1 MTKQNTA
8 TAPLAGTHRSSFLH
22 SVALASS
29 SGSALSLALL
39 SPLASGSHIFLVAI
53 AALCGAAVKTGARS
67 CIVRRSS
74 LAILLHLVDGFVL
87 HLTLHIRF
95 GEDVHSML
103 CRLTTRK
110 KSPNSFLQQNGS
122 VCVRLSWLSL
132 SGDQVS
138 FDQVG
143 SLSCLCL
150 LSRLLKSYGFSVASS
165 YSEVGTSSIMNN
177 SFMSIF
183 WLSW

>member
-8 TAPLAGTHRSSFLH
+8 TAPLAGTQRNSFLH

-29 SGSALSLALL
+29 SGSALSSALL
-39 SPLASGSHIFLVAI
+39 SPLASGSRIFLVAV
-53 AALCGAAVKTGARS
+53 AALCGAAAKTGARS
-67 CIVRRSS
+67 CSVRRSS
-74 LAILLHLVDGFVL
+74 LAILLYFVDDVVGFVL

-103 CRLTTRK
+103 CRLTTGM
-110 KSPNSFLQQNGS
+110 KSPNAFLRQNGS
-122 VCVRLSWLSL
+122 VRVRLSWLSL
-132 SGDQVS
+132 SGDQVP

-150 LSRLLKSYGFSVASS
+150 LSRLFKSPGS
-165 YSEVGTSSIMNN
+165 
-177 SFMSIF
+177 
-183 WLSW
+183 L